1 MAQRACGRARTRAR
15 WPFRGAPALGEI
27 ASGLSLRSFPGAPR
41 RGQFHASTPRL
52 RQANGNGLL
61 RRTRAMFPFA
71 DVFHFFA
78 DKFAGLCGW
87 RFAFSLVFTG
97 PFDSVLFWHSI
108 KLSPQAGGLDVTKS
122 RAMLW
127 E

>member
-1 MAQRACGRARTRAR
+1 
-15 WPFRGAPALGEI
+15 
-27 ASGLSLRSFPGAPR
+27 
-41 RGQFHASTPRL
+41 
-52 RQANGNGLL
+52 
-61 RRTRAMFPFA
+61 MFPFA

-87 RFAFSLVFTG
+87 RFARSLVFTS
-97 PFDSVLFWHSI
+97 PFDGVLFRHSMN
-108 KLSPQAGGLDVTKS
+108 LSPQADGLDVTKS